1 MRSIVNSHPSR
12 HKPWSYLLGL
22 GLLTGTLSLLPMVT
36 TPVVL
41 AQAVPSAIRQAYTSL
56 DRGATNQAIAQFERA
71 LQQYPQSLEGLLGL
85 AIAYRRGGRDVD
97 AFRTYQ
103 RVIELDPNNRLALG
117 ALGVLGGYRPEW
129 QNQGIEAL
137 SRLINLDSSD
147 VNARAQRALL
157 FVYQGRFGEAIADY
171 EIVLQRNPTPAVVL
185 GAAQAYTYSGN
196 YARGLELFGRYQSA
210 GGSLGANEAIAYALA
225 LRETGRAS
233 QAVQVLEAQ
242 LRQSR
247 ELDSTAINLRGAL
260 ASSYAASGQFNQAV
274 QVLSPLQGRQDARMV
289 QARAYNDLGRFSS
302 NQAYYQTAANLYR
315 QVLVQGG
322 SNVTA
327 GLAREIA
334 DALSGMPLASE
345 RQYALDVYRQL
356 AAQYPNDVSLQ
367 VQQAVL
373 ERQTGQ
379 IGSSELQQR
388 LQTLLQ
394 PVPSSP
400 FEQRAIAQSLIRLD
414 PPDPGLLPIYQSLIN
429 AGVNEP
435 FLNFRIA
442 QIYIQQG
449 NAAAAQ
455 NALAAYAATPLGQQD
470 QGSIVLLQTELDRR
484 SGNLEAAAQRYQ
496 ALIASNPDPQ
506 TLSGALQGLASIRQ
520 AQGRIQEAIALYDQV
535 LALNPQDPAK
545 QLGRASLAYQADLIS
560 AAQAEAI
567 LNSWLATYGVS
578 ATPPELYSLAGA
590 LPADPNREDLYTA
603 LANADPGNIP
613 IQLRRLQVIARRSP
627 DLARAQL
634 QRLIA
639 QNPDDFNVYFIQGEL
654 AQDLGNLG
662 LASDAYESILSQEPS
677 NIGALLA
684 LGGVRFQQRQYDS
697 AAQLYNQ
704 ALAIDPNNAN
714 AITSLVGLTVVQG
727 RRLDALTQLE
737 QLQVDMAA
745 AGQSTADIS
754 REMQRIREGY
764 LQQRGFQ
771 PEWERY

>member
-1 MRSIVNSHPSR
+1 VSVVP
-12 HKPWSYLLGL
+12 L
-22 GLLTGTLSLLPMVT
+22 VT
-36 TPVVL
+36 ASAVL
-41 AQAVPSAIRQAYTSL
+41 AQAVPNAIRQAYTSL
-56 DRGATNQAIAQFERA
+56 DRGAINQAIAQFERA
-71 LQQYPQSLEGLLGL
+71 LQQYPQSVEGLLGL
-85 AIAYRRGGRDVD
+85 AIAYRRAGRDAD

-103 RVIELDPNNRLALG
+103 RVIEIDPNNRLALG

-137 SRLINLDSSD
+137 NRLISLDSSD

-171 EIVLQRNPTPAVVL
+171 EIVLRNNPTPTVVL
-185 GAAQAYTYSGN
+185 GAAQAYTYAGN

-210 GGSLGANEAIAYALA
+210 GGSLGPNEAIAYALA

-233 QAVQVLEAQ
+233 QAVQILEAQ

-260 ASSYAASGQFNQAV
+260 ASLYAASGQFSQAV
-274 QVLSPLQGRQDARMV
+274 QVVSPLQGRQDSRMV
-289 QARAYNDLGRFSS
+289 LARAYNDLGRYSG
-302 NQAYYQTAANLYR
+302 NAAYYQAAADLYR
-315 QVLVQGG
+315 QILGQGTG
-322 SNVTA
+322 VTA

-334 DALSGMPLASE
+334 DALSGMPLPSE
-345 RQYALDVYRQL
+345 RQYALEVYRQL

-373 ERQTGQ
+373 ERQIGQ
-379 IGSSELQQR
+379 ISSSELQQR

-394 PVPSSP
+394 PVPSNP
-400 FEQRAIAQSLIRLD
+400 FEQRAIAQALIRLD
-414 PPDPGLLPIYQSLIN
+414 PPDPSLLPIYQSLIN
-429 AGVNEP
+429 AGINEP
-435 FLNFRIA
+435 FLNFRVA

-449 NAAAAQ
+449 NASAAQ

-496 ALIASNPDPQ
+496 RLIASNPDPQ

-520 AQGRIQEAIALYDQV
+520 AQGRLQEAIALYDQV

-545 QLGRASLAYQADLIS
+545 QLGRASLAYQANIIS
-560 AAQAEAI
+560 QAQAEAI
-567 LNSWLATYGVS
+567 LNSWLSTYGLS

-590 LPADPNREDLYTA
+590 LPANPDREDLYTA
-603 LANADPGNIP
+603 LVNADPNNIP
-613 IQLRRLQVIARRSP
+613 IQLRRLQLVARRSP
-627 DLARAQL
+627 DLARSQL

-639 QNPDDFNVYFIQGEL
+639 QNPDDFNIYFIQGEL
-654 AQDLGNLG
+654 AQDLDNLD

-704 ALAIDPNNAN
+704 ALAIDPNNSIAM
-714 AITSLVGLTVVQG
+714 TSLVGLTVVQG
-727 RRLDALTQLE
+727 RRLDALSQLE
-737 QLQVDMAA
+737 QLQVDMSA
-745 AGQSTADIS
+745 AGQSTDEIS